1 MEVDDRVVQLL
12 ALHQLMAID
21 LRFVLAVS
29 RINNDL
35 ERIG

>member
-1 MEVDDRVVQLL
+1 VQLL
-12 ALHQLMAID
+12 ALHQLMAAD

-35 ERIG
+35 DASAIRP